1 MACKVFL
8 FLRAFCL
15 YLSSNV
21 LVCVSLDR
29 CFAVI
34 YPLRVTD
41 ARRRGKIMLLG
52 AWIIAVLNAL
62 PQSIVFQVQVHP
74 DYPAFRQCVTF
85 ESFSNK
91 ETLESAYN
99 LFCLIAM
106 YFVPLLIISIAY
118 SAIVCEISNR
128 SNRRHNDGDSVD
140 NETSNNGA
148 VMLRCN
154 ALSQIERARQRTF
167 RLTITI
173 VVGFIW
179 CWTPY
184 VVMASWYVN
193 LTLSYFCILSCVRAF
208 GSFVA
213 GVATAVVFS

>member
-1 MACKVFL
+1 MCGFQIGWRLTVEWKAGNLACKVFL

-29 CFAVI
+29 CFAVV

-41 ARRRGKIMLLG
+41 ARRRGKSMLLG
-52 AWIIAVLNAL
+52 AWIIAMLNAL
-62 PQSIVFQVQVHP
+62 PQSVFFQVQVHP
-74 DYPAFRQCVTF
+74 TIPGFRQCVTF
-85 ESFSNK
+85 ESFSNNK
-91 ETLESAYN
+91 MLESAYN
-99 LFCLIAM
+99 WFCLIAM

-128 SNRRHNDGDSVD
+128 SNRQHNDSED
-140 NETSNNGA
+140 NEMTTNGT

-154 ALSQIERARQRTF
+154 ALSQIQRARQRTF

-184 VVMASWYVN
+184 VVMASW
-193 LTLSYFCILSCVRAF
+193 
-208 GSFVA
+208 
-213 GVATAVVFS
+213 

>member
-1 MACKVFL
+1 MCKHFRFSEFQIGWRLTVEWKAGNIACKVFL

-21 LVCVSLDR
+21 LVCVALDR
-29 CFAVI
+29 CFAVL

-41 ARRRGKIMLLG
+41 ARRRGKVMLLG
-52 AWIIAVLNAL
+52 AWLIAILNAL
-62 PQSIVFQVQVHP
+62 PQSIFFRVQEHPQFPGFQ
-74 DYPAFRQCVTF
+74 QCVTF
-85 ESFSNK
+85 DSFSNNQ
-91 ETLESAYN
+91 TLESAYN

-106 YFVPLLIISIAY
+106 YFLPLLIISISY

-128 SNRRHNDGDSVD
+128 SNRQHNDGDSVD
-140 NETSNNGA
+140 NEMSNNGT
-148 VMLRCN
+148 VMLRCS
-154 ALSQIERARQRTF
+154 ALTQIQRARQRTF

-184 VVMASWYVN
+184 VVMASWWV
-193 LTLSYFCILSCVRAF
+193 TWS
-208 GSFVA
+208 
-213 GVATAVVFS
+213 

>member
-1 MACKVFL
+1 MACKLFL
-8 FLRAFCL
+8 FIRAFCL

-41 ARRRGKIMLLG
+41 ARRRGKSMLMG
-52 AWIIAVLNAL
+52 AWIIAILNAL
-62 PQSIVFQVQVHP
+62 PQSVFFQVQVHP
-74 DYPAFRQCVTF
+74 KFPGFRQCVTF
-85 ESFSNK
+85 ESFSNSPA
-91 ETLESAYN
+91 LESAYN
-99 LFCLIAM
+99 WFCLIAM

-128 SNRRHNDGDSVD
+128 SNRQHNDGDSGD
-140 NETSNNGA
+140 NDMSTNGT

-154 ALSQIERARQRTF
+154 ALSQIQRARQRTF

-184 VVMASWYVN
+184 VVMASW
-193 LTLSYFCILSCVRAF
+193 
-208 GSFVA
+208 
-213 GVATAVVFS
+213 

>member
-1 MACKVFL
+1 MQIGWRLTVEWKAGNIACKVFL

-29 CFAVI
+29 CFAVV

-41 ARRRGKIMLLG
+41 ARRRGKTMLLG
-52 AWIIAVLNAL
+52 AWLIAILNAL
-62 PQSIVFQVQVHP
+62 PQSVFFQVQVHP
-74 DYPAFRQCVTF
+74 KFPGFRQCVTF
-85 ESFSNK
+85 DSFMNNK
-91 ETLESAYN
+91 TLELAYN
-99 LFCLIAM
+99 WFCLIAM

-128 SNRRHNDGDSVD
+128 SNRQHNDGDSVD
-140 NETSNNGA
+140 NEMSNNGT

-154 ALSQIERARQRTF
+154 ALSQIQRARQRTF

-184 VVMASWYVN
+184 VVMTSW
-193 LTLSYFCILSCVRAF
+193 
-208 GSFVA
+208 
-213 GVATAVVFS
+213 